1 MASTGAEAIRHSPN
15 GDAMSKTKLC
25 NTVELRQIAHARS
38 GDKGG
43 NVNIGLIALA
53 PEFYPLLCRH
63 VTADKVRTHFQSV
76 CRGTVDRYELA
87 NIGALNFLLHDALDG
102 GGTVSLRTDAQ
113 GKTYGAALLR
123 LKIDLD
129 PEESKI
135 VSGSPVSA

>member
-1 MASTGAEAIRHSPN
+1 
-15 GDAMSKTKLC
+15 MSKANQRRTI
-25 NTVELRQIAHARS
+25 ELRAIAHARS

-53 PEFYPLLCRH
+53 PEFYSILCRH
-63 VTADKVRTHFQSV
+63 VTADRVKVHFQSV
-76 CRGTVDRYELA
+76 CRGNVDRFELA

-129 PEESKI
+129 PEESKL
-135 VSGSPVSA
+135 VSGSPVSP